1 MTTTGPSSVPRHIA
15 NAIATL
21 QAPSRFEQFI
31 RAYGDGE
38 RARFEWEGS
47 LPQREETRDREQAQK
62 HIESARAV
70 CAENGWEWSEV
81 ERLSRELYPGLFKES
96 DGK

>member
-1 MTTTGPSSVPRHIA
+1 MTAPTSVPRHIA

-21 QAPSRFEQFI
+21 QAPSRFECFI
-31 RAYGDGE
+31 RAYGNGD
-38 RARFEWEGS
+38 RAKIEWEGS
-47 LPQREETRDREQAQK
+47 LPQREETRDREHALK
-62 HIESARAV
+62 WIALARTT
-70 CAENGWEWSEV
+70 CEKNGWEWSEV